1 MVNNLECEHSAS
13 YTKGSLILWMKCLS
27 VTIKY
32 LMKATEQF
40 FCVHF
45 WLGGSEIP
53 KCRHSNESLRT
64 AHDTFYLFI
73 YFITEWN
80 LELS

>member
-1 MVNNLECEHSAS
+1 MLKRDH
-13 YTKGSLILWMKCLS
+13 
-27 VTIKY
+27 

-40 FCVHF
+40 FCLHF

-53 KCRHSNESLRT
+53 KYRHSNESLRT

-73 YFITEWN
+73 VILLQNEI
-80 LELS
+80 

>member
-45 WLGGSEIP
+45 WLAGVKSRSVAIQMNPFEQHMTLFI
-53 KCRHSNESLRT
+53 
-64 AHDTFYLFI
+64 YLFI
-73 YFITEWN
+73 LLQNEI
-80 LELS
+80 

>member
-1 MVNNLECEHSAS
+1 MWTFDKLYKRYLN
-13 YTKGSLILWMKCLS
+13 S
-27 VTIKY
+27 VDEMLKRDH

-40 FCVHF
+40 FCLHF

-53 KCRHSNESLRT
+53 KYRHSNESLRT

-73 YFITEWN
+73 VILLQNEI
-80 LELS
+80 

>member
-1 MVNNLECEHSAS
+1 MLKRDH
-13 YTKGSLILWMKCLS
+13 
-27 VTIKY
+27 

-45 WLGGSEIP
+45 CLGGSEIP
-53 KCRHSNESLRT
+53 KCRHPNESLQT

-73 YFITEWN
+73 YLFYYKMKFRIILN
-80 LELS
+80 FHFELLGSKGLL